1 MADLVVGNLVAN
13 STLTVIG
20 ATTLTTTLAA
30 GNTTITGF
38 ANVSVGINTPGTLS
52 ANVISVSNVSVT
64 QQNLQVDA
72 AGTAT
77 AMAIVFGG

>member
-1 MADLVVGNLVAN
+1 LASYVL
-13 STLTVIG
+13 LTGSSAVSI
-20 ATTLTTTLAA
+20 TNTLAA